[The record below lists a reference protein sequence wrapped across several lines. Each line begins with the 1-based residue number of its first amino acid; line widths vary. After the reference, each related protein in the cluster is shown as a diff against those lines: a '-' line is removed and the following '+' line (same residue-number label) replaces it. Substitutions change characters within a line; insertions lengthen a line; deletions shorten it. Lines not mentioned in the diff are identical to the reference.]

1 MRARAEMWDVLSAST
16 SAASLDPKR
25 SSAVKST
32 QVMEYV
38 PQIDA
43 PALYPVQTFVPIEL
57 GSVSADAVEPINAP

>member
-1 MRARAEMWDVLSAST
+1 MHA
-16 SAASLDPKR
+16 SAATRTYP
-25 SSAVKST
+25 SSRIKVQPVYQT
-32 QVMEYV
+32 MEYV